1 MSGAR
6 RPTLAEVRERGDTCR
21 VEELAGILGISR
33 GSAYEGVR
41 RGELP
46 GLRVGKRWLVP
57 VARVAALLGED
68 TAS

>member
-1 MSGAR
+1 VTGAR

-21 VEELAGILGISR
+21 VEDLAGILGISR

-46 GLRVGKRWLVP
+46 GLRIGKRWVVP
-57 VARVAALLGED
+57 VARLAELLGE
-68 TAS
+68 AP